1 MPRIIQSITFL
12 WLLAASH
19 SAISTTTQI
28 DYPLTRI
35 TDNIHVIYGPFEM
48 PNEKNQGFRNNVGI
62 IQTSK
67 GVVICDPG
75 GSASAGE
82 MVVRKVKSLTNK
94 PIVAVFNT
102 HAHGDHWLGNE
113 GIKRHYPQ
121 AVIYG
126 HPTMKKKV
134 EGSYGVNWVERLN
147 RETKG
152 KANGKQ
158 VTAPDNAV
166 NHNDVITIGN
176 TRFRIHNYG
185 SAHTNNDI
193 MIEVVNEKTLF
204 TGDVVRNGMIGIMR
218 DDSSFNGN
226 VTSIDLILK
235 KKFKFYI
242 PGHGKAGNHDMPKT
256 YQTYL
261 DTIYKKVKEMYAQGA
276 ADFEMKRAI
285 AKSVSKYKSWDNF
298 DMLLGPNI
306 SRAYLEVEA
315 EDFQ

>member
-19 SAISTTTQI
+19 PAISATQI

-35 TDNIHVIYGPFEM
+35 SDNIHVIYGPFEM

-82 MVVRKVKSLTNK
+82 MVVQKVKSLTDK

-113 GIKRHYPQ
+113 GIKRHYPH

-126 HPTMKKKV
+126 HPAMKKKV
-134 EGSYGVNWVERLN
+134 EGSYGINWVDRLN

-158 VTAPDNAV
+158 VTAPDKAV

-185 SAHTNNDI
+185 PAHTNNDI
-193 MIEVVNEKTLF
+193 MIEVVNEQTLF

-242 PGHGKAGNHDMPKT
+242 PGHGKSGNHDVPKN

-261 DTIYKKVKEMYAQGA
+261 HTIYKKVQEMYAQGA
-276 ADFEMKRAI
+276 ADFEMKKAI
-285 AKSVSKYKSWDNF
+285 AKSVSKYESWDNF